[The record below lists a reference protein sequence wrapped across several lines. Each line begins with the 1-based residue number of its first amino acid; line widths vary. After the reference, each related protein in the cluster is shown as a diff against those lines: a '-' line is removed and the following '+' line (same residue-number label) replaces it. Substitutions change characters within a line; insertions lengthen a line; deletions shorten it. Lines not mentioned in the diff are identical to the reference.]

1 MTIHDDGYA
10 DGGRPYS
17 DDELDLIEEIEKK
30 EVDEKMTAIP
40 DEPKKGLT
48 ERDFKN
54 TLQMMDACNGAA
66 LIKDLAEIVPRV
78 WEESEFYGNKG
89 TAWVVQHPVILL
101 WVSKIASL
109 SYGEEAPIEKWTA
122 AYNYVKARL
131 DGLEVGKNTPM
142 WLPEGGY
149 PRDE

>member
-1 MTIHDDGYA
+1 M
-10 DGGRPYS
+10 S
-17 DDELDLIEEIEKK
+17 D
-30 EVDEKMTAIP
+30 EVKTP

-66 LIKDLAEIVPRV
+66 LIKDLAELVPRV
-78 WEESEFYGNKG
+78 WEESKFYGDKG

-109 SYGEEAPIEKWTA
+109 SYGEEAPIEKWSM
-122 AYNYVKARL
+122 AYHYVQARVK
-131 DGLEVGKNTPM
+131 GVVVGQAPDM
-142 WLPEGGY
+142 WLPEAGY
-149 PRDE
+149 GEKK